1 MSAQILEK
9 VDIFADL
16 TAAQLKQIYAI
27 CKEVVYFQ
35 GELIFAENSPSTEF
49 YIILE
54 GEVAIQVN
62 PNLIA
67 DYKQDRQPGTI
78 ANLFP
83 GQSFGEVALV
93 DEGRRSATAV
103 CSTMYCKTL
112 VIKRE
117 DLMGLLK
124 SNPEMGFTVM
134 MNLAGDL
141 CTKIRL
147 SNLNL
152 RQGMLYA
159 PKPGKDDA

>member
-1 MSAQILEK
+1 MSANILEK
-9 VDIFADL
+9 VEIFTELDQE
-16 TAAQLKQIYAI
+16 QLKQIYAL

-62 PNLIA
+62 PSIIR
-67 DYKQDRQPGTI
+67 DSKTDHKPGTI
-78 ANLFP
+78 AVLFP

-93 DEGRRSATAV
+93 DQGLRSASAV
-103 CSTMYCKTL
+103 CNSMYAKTL

-117 DLMGLLK
+117 DFIALLK
-124 SNPEMGFTVM
+124 SDPQMGFVVM
-134 MNLAGDL
+134 TNLATDL

-152 RQGMLYA
+152 REGLLYLPA
-159 PKPGKDDA
+159 K